1 MMRVI
6 GKNRFETKP
15 DTQSLEEFGT
25 VEALKQV
32 KMNRGRG
39 FFFRFQSYVGYGE
52 TKLSFVVIILF
63 FLNLCGKREQSENER
78 CETENQ

>member
-25 VEALKQV
+25 VQT
-32 KMNRGRG
+32 
-39 FFFRFQSYVGYGE
+39 FQ
-52 TKLSFVVIILF
+52 
-63 FLNLCGKREQSENER
+63 
-78 CETENQ
+78 